1 MTEPIKLTEITA
13 VLSTF
18 DYPTTPE
25 EVAADHGDIVVELA
39 DGSVTLGETIQDADT
54 DSFTNAE
61 DLELT
66 VRSLLPRNAVGE
78 PYQSEGD
85 A

>member
-1 MTEPIKLTEITA
+1 MTEPIKLTELTA

-18 DYPTTPE
+18 EYPTTPP
-25 EVAADHGDIVVELA
+25 EVAADHGEIVIELA
-39 DGSVTLGETIQDADT
+39 EGSVTLGETVRDADA
-54 DSFTNAE
+54 DSFTSAE

-78 PYQSEGD
+78 PYQSEGEG
-85 A
+85 